1 MSHWT
6 SRAGCLGEDPEL
18 FFSDAPADH
27 AAAKAICGWC
37 PVRAACLADAF
48 ATDLSIPY
56 GIRGG
61 LSANERRRT
70 RREDIPT
77 LAKTERDEAISTTR
91 TLTEHGVPAHEIAA
105 RLGVNIRTVVRWRRD
120 FQAAA

>member
-1 MSHWT
+1 MNHWT
-6 SRAGCLGEDPEL
+6 FWAACRGEDPEL
-18 FFSDAPADH
+18 FFSDDRDDH
-27 AAAKAICGWC
+27 NAAKTICRSC
-37 PVRAACLADAF
+37 PVLAECRADAF

-120 FQAAA
+120 YLAAA